1 MERSTQYRNAS
12 QLSHATTK
20 SPSLIENFSM
30 FPSDEEISSF
40 LHASNIY
47 PVSDTERIKGLWR
60 KFREG
65 SNSRNGKIQ
74 KETFIKV
81 IKHYF
86 DLPNESIP
94 IQLFRSEIYSGFG
107 ARKYIDRGTTE
118 VLDNEI
124 ELHDIILALT
134 LISRISD
141 DLKIWSN
148 S

>member
-1 MERSTQYRNAS
+1 MERTTQYRNTS
-12 QLSHATTK
+12 QLSHTTTK
-20 SPSLIENFSM
+20 SPSLIENFSL

-40 LHASNIY
+40 LHASNIH

-81 IKHYF
+81 IKHFF

-94 IQLFRSEIYSGFG
+94 IQLFRRFG

-124 ELHDIILALT
+124 ELHDMILALT

-148 S
+148 C